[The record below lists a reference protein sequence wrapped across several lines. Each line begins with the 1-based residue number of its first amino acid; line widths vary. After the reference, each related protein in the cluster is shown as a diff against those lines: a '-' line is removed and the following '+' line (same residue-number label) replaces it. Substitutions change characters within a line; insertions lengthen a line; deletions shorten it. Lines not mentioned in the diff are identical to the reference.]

1 MKTKLVTLYIW
12 KAGSTEPVVS
22 CEDMSSFGWV
32 LLGTREVEISMPSSD
47 VDTTEAEINALKAKA
62 RKIKDDSTIEVA
74 ALNRQV
80 KQLRNKQNGAK
91 ANV

>member
-1 MKTKLVTLYIW
+1 MKTKLITLNIY
-12 KAGSTEPVVS
+12 KASAPEPVVS

-47 VDTTEAEINALKAKA
+47 VDTTEAEIIALNAKA
-62 RKIKDDSTIEVA
+62 RKVKDDSTIEVA